1 MINIKQ
7 AKNLIKK
14 SLNRSERIFL
24 ISKNKEE
31 RKATFY
37 SKVNN
42 KFNILFYAIS
52 TCMILSASIYSIGIM
67 DSIYS
72 LKANDLYAVIVILLF
87 AFIGPFV
94 ALHFSENLFNK
105 IYMKAVGPLASF
117 IYKKRNKYE
126 SAIDNL
132 LTAEHSS
139 IRIDE
144 DTNNLLKLYLSP
156 SLYSMYHIKYPNE
169 QATYGSLAHFID
181 NIELYQA
188 HVEEIESSR
197 VWISD
202 DVITNED
209 INKTVQTHNKIKALY

>member
-1 MINIKQ
+1 MINLKQ

-14 SLNRSERIFL
+14 SLNRSERIFT
-24 ISKNKEE
+24 ISKSKEE

-42 KFNILFYAIS
+42 KFKSLFHV
-52 TCMILSASIYSIGIM
+52 LSACLIFPASICCIALM

-72 LKANDLYAVIVILLF
+72 LKANDLYAGTVSIF
-87 AFIGPFV
+87 FIFVGPFV
-94 ALHFSENLFNK
+94 ALHFSENFLNK
-105 IYMKAVGPLASF
+105 IYMKAIGPLASF
-117 IYKKRNKYE
+117 IYKKRSKYE
-126 SAIDNL
+126 SAIDDL

-139 IRIDE
+139 IHIDE

-169 QATYGSLAHFID
+169 KATYGSLAHFID
-181 NIELYQA
+181 NIEHYQ
-188 HVEEIESSR
+188 VNIEEIESSR

-202 DVITNED
+202 DIITNDD
-209 INKTVQTHNKIKALY
+209 IDKTIQTNNKIKALY

>member
-1 MINIKQ
+1 MINLKQ
-7 AKNLIKK
+7 AKNLIEK
-14 SLNRSERIFL
+14 SLNRSERIFT
-24 ISKNKEE
+24 ISKSKEE
-31 RKATFY
+31 RKAIFY

-42 KFNILFYAIS
+42 KFRSLFHAIS
-52 TCMILSASIYSIGIM
+52 VCIIFPASICCIGLM

-72 LKANDLYAVIVILLF
+72 LKSNDLYAVIVLLTF
-87 AFIGPFV
+87 LFVGPFV
-94 ALHFSENLFNK
+94 ALHFSEKFLNK
-105 IYMKAVGPLASF
+105 IYMKAIGPFASF
-117 IYKKRNKYE
+117 IYKKKSKYE

-181 NIELYQA
+181 NIEHYQA

-202 DVITNED
+202 DVITNDD
-209 INKTVQTHNKIKALY
+209 INKTVQTHNKIKAFY